1 MAKVTGALFSLE
13 ASGKFA
19 NALVF
24 DRRGYVRGYKRP
36 NNPQTAPQGNVRQVM
51 LAAQRALGVAGATTK
66 TGIKELAPV
75 DYRWNSYLI
84 QQLIGKGSVEWDASL
99 AAFNALDAADQDAWT
114 AEATSLGIP
123 EISIPYA
130 GDPRHPGGG
139 GALRAGPHP
148 LPPGHPCRDRPP
160 GWYQRRRLGRQ
171 HYELRRIS
179 GLA

>member
-24 DRRGYVRGYKRP
+24 DRRGYVRGYQRP

-130 GDPRHPGGG
+130 GDPPIPA
-139 GALRAGPHP
+139 GAALFALARTLYHLGIHAGTG
-148 LPPGHPCRDRPP
+148 PPDGTNAAA
-160 GWYQRRRLGRQ
+160 WATS
-171 HYELRRIS
+171 ITS
-179 GLA
+179 

>member
-24 DRRGYVRGYKRP
+24 DRRGYVRRYKRP
-36 NNPQTAPQGNVRQVM
+36 TDPQTAAQGNVRQVM
-51 LAAQRALGVAGATTK
+51 LAAQRAIGTTG
-66 TGIKELAPV
+66 TTTQDHVKEQAPTE
-75 DYRWNSYLI
+75 YRWNSYLV
-84 QQLIGKGSVEWDASL
+84 QQIIGQNSAQWDASL

-130 GDPRHPGGG
+130 GDPAIPA
-139 GALRAGPHP
+139 GAALFALSRTLYHLGIHAGTG
-148 LPPGHPCRDRPP
+148 PPDGTNAAAWAASIA
-160 GWYQRRRLGRQ
+160 G
-171 HYELRRIS
+171 
-179 GLA
+179 